1 VYQVLRKDTVELE
14 IVPYLPET
22 KRGFEPKR
30 SLYEIVNAVLYKLK
44 TRVRC
49 EITLQKC
56 FCHSACSE
64 TK

>member
-1 VYQVLRKDTVELE
+1 MYQVLRKDTVELE

-30 SLYEIVNAVLYKLK
+30 YLYKIVNAVLYKLK

-49 EITLQKC
+49 EITLQNY
-56 FCHSACSE
+56 FFYLACSE